1 MLLRETITDT
11 GPIITLDIADEFVLD
26 SSTELELR
34 LRLSEWVQGDIVDVW
49 WDGEKLPD
57 AEILCLSKWIPN
69 KISDISN
76 AVWLYFVMRPTGIE
90 SGTH

>member
-1 MLLRETITDT
+1 MLLRKTIADT
-11 GPIITLDIADEFVLD
+11 RLIITLDIADEFALD
-26 SSTELELR
+26 FLAELELR
-34 LRLSEWVQGDIVDVW
+34 LCLSEWM
-49 WDGEKLPD
+49 
-57 AEILCLSKWIPN
+57 PN